1 MKRWPT
7 WAWLL
12 AGLSSVIAVKFLAQ
26 FPWPA
31 TARVLASTDSM
42 LLGAAVLCNL
52 LSIGAKGWAWHLL
65 LKVVAPTRWRTGLAA
80 TYAGAAVNTISVSVS
95 GEVARIQY
103 VVRRDGVPVPVA
115 ISSVLWARAV
125 EGMALAI
132 FVVTVFGLV
141 PAPAWIRGLQIG
153 LAGALVVILAS
164 LWLGAWKGL
173 VRVLPRTVLIPAASL
188 VEAVSRGR
196 LLWPMTLDLV
206 NCALDWAA
214 FHLTF
219 LATHTPAPYT
229 ASLVAFV
236 AAHLGGILR
245 LTPGNVGVLQAS
257 VILGLL
263 PFGAAP
269 EQAVAAG
276 LALQAVQVFPVLV
289 VGTSLVGWS
298 GLRSLIR
305 AGASRS
311 ESTVRIPN

>member
-7 WAWLL
+7 WAWLV
-12 AGLSSVIAVKFLAQ
+12 AGLSSLLALKFLAQ

-31 TARVLASTDSM
+31 TARVLASTDGM

-52 LSIGAKGWAWHLL
+52 LSIGAKGCAWHLL
-65 LKVVAPTRWRTGLAA
+65 LKVVAPIRWRTGLAA
-80 TYAGAAVNTISVSVS
+80 TYAGAAVNAISVSVT
-95 GEVARIQY
+95 GEAARIQY
-103 VVRRDGVPVPVA
+103 VVRSDGVPVPVA

-132 FVVTVFGLV
+132 FVITVFGMV

-153 LAGALVVILAS
+153 LVSVLLLILA
-164 LWLGAWKGL
+164 WVWIGAWRGL
-173 VRVLPRTVLIPAASL
+173 ARVLPRSVLVAAAPL
-188 VEAVSRGR
+188 LEVVSRGR
-196 LLWPMTLDLV
+196 LLGPVTLDLV

-219 LATHTPAPYT
+219 LATHTPALYT

-276 LALQAVQVFPVLV
+276 LALQVVQVFPVLV
-289 VGTSLVGWS
+289 VGTSIVGWK
-298 GLRSLIR
+298 GLRTLIKSGGSQ
-305 AGASRS
+305 AGA
-311 ESTVRIPN
+311 TVRIPG

>member
-12 AGLSSVIAVKFLAQ
+12 AGLSSVLALKFLAQ
-26 FPWPA
+26 FPWPG
-31 TARVLASTDSM
+31 TARVLVSTDSM

-65 LKVVAPTRWRTGLAA
+65 LKVVAPTRWRTGQAA
-80 TYAGAAVNTISVSVS
+80 TYAGAAVNAISVSVS
-95 GEVARIQY
+95 GEAARIQY
-103 VVRRDGVPVPVA
+103 VVRRDGVPVSVA

-132 FVVTVFGLV
+132 FVVAIFGLV

-153 LAGALVVILAS
+153 LGGALVVFLAS

-173 VRVLPRTVLIPAASL
+173 VRVLPRTGLTLVVPLI
-188 VEAVSRGR
+188 EAVSRGR
-196 LLWPMTLDLV
+196 LLWPMTLDFV

-257 VILGLL
+257 VILGVL
-263 PFGAAP
+263 PFGAAL

-276 LALQAVQVFPVLV
+276 LALQVVQVFPVLV
-289 VGTSLVGWS
+289 VGTTLLGWR
-298 GLRSLIR
+298 GLRTLIKSGGSQS
-305 AGASRS
+305 GA
-311 ESTVRIPN
+311 TVRVPS